1 MQNQFNENKA
11 SEPDIDTQSVHSA
24 MAEKAVLGGLLRKE
38 NTLAMLAVLLSKD
51 DFYLHA
57 NRLIFCQ
64 ILLLRK
70 LAKCHDLMAVAEA
83 LEISGELNKIGG
95 LGYLNSL
102 IVDLPSDADIQHCA
116 VILRERLVSRSL
128 PVQVDEDLQA
138 WADLLSS
145 QSRERTRKN
154 LLKMT
159 CAELAARV
167 MRASDATAAELIDAA
182 IAELIKLKNMPR
194 RGAR

>member
-1 MQNQFNENKA
+1 MQNQFNENTT
-11 SEPDIDTQSVHSA
+11 STPGMDVQDTHSA

-38 NTLAMLAVLLSKD
+38 NTLTILAVLLTED

-70 LAKCHDLMAVAEA
+70 EAKCHDLMAVAEA

-95 LGYLNSL
+95 LRYLNTL
-102 IVDLPSDADIQHCA
+102 ITDPPSDANIQHCA
-116 VILRERLVSRSL
+116 IILRERLVSCSV
-128 PVQVDEDLQA
+128 PVQVDEDLHA
-138 WADLLSS
+138 WARLLSS
-145 QSRERTRKN
+145 QSHERIRKN

-159 CAELAARV
+159 CVELAARV
-167 MRASDATAAELIDAA
+167 IRASDATAAELIDAA
-182 IAELIKLKNMPR
+182 IEELIKLKNTPR
-194 RGAR
+194 RGI